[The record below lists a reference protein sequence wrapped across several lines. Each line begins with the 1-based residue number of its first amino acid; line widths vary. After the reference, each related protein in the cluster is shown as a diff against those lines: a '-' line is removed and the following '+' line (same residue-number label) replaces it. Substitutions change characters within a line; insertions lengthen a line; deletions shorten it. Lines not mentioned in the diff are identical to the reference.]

1 MKSFLKVNS
10 MQSEKATEYINR
22 LSNLQDKCYTHIV
35 STKAVEIALDDIKDD
50 LMIIVYHTNNYEE
63 LKRYIKELI
72 NK

>member
-1 MKSFLKVNS
+1 

-35 STKAVEIALDDIKDD
+35 STKSVEIAMNEVSEKLSAILETDDIDK
-50 LMIIVYHTNNYEE
+50 
-63 LKRYIKELI
+63 LKSDIKELI

>member
-35 STKAVEIALDDIKDD
+35 SIKAVEIAMNYISEKLSAMLETDDIDK
-50 LMIIVYHTNNYEE
+50 
-63 LKRYIKELI
+63 LKSDIKELI

>member
-1 MKSFLKVNS
+1 

-35 STKAVEIALDDIKDD
+35 SIKAVEIAMNDISEKLSAMLETDDIDK
-50 LMIIVYHTNNYEE
+50 
-63 LKRYIKELI
+63 LKSDIKELI